1 MKTPGILFSL
11 MIMFTITYAGE
22 ETKLQT
28 TPDKITVY
36 TNGAEISRKANFAY
50 SQKRQTIVFDSLSPY
65 LKDNSIQVQGHG
77 DFTILDV
84 KYRMQQPDPLHKDAD
99 KMPPRIKKEIKL
111 LEDSIRLKGYTVT
124 GYQNKLEVLQT
135 EKDLLL
141 NNSLISGNGGD
152 TIPELRETLI
162 FLRKKLNNINE
173 EILRITREKYPHE
186 QTYSRMK
193 NRLTEL
199 KAWNQQKNTN
209 TSEQSVPQVVVN
221 IAGNSKGKGSI
232 ELSYLVN
239 NAGWNASYD
248 IRASENEEI
257 NLVYKANIYQNTGS
271 DWEDVKLT
279 LSTLNPNQN
288 QYKPVLPVWYAY
300 YIRPHNETVSRDGNR
315 TTAVAQSQSVSLAED
330 KESAQAYQ
338 HTNAVS
344 SMLNVE
350 YQVNL
355 DFTIPSDG
363 KHHTVPIQ
371 NKNLGADFSYYA
383 APKLDNKAYLM
394 AQITD
399 WQDLDLL
406 QGKANLYF
414 NGKYNG
420 QTNITPQTTNDSMEI
435 TLGRANG
442 IIIEH
447 EKESSEEKP
456 QIVGSWVTE
465 TVTYKISIRNTTSR
479 KIKIRVEDNIPH
491 STTKDLEV
499 KLKNSDGAEFN
510 EDNSHLSWDLNLAAG
525 KTKTRTYSFDVKYDK
540 DKPVN
545 LNL

>member
-1 MKTPGILFSL
+1 MKTSGILFSL
-11 MIMFTITYAGE
+11 MVMFTITYAGE

-36 TNGAEISRKANFAY
+36 TNGAEISRTAEFSY
-50 SQKRQTIVFDSLSPY
+50 SQKRQTIVFDSLSPH
-65 LKDNSIQVQGHG
+65 LQDNSIQVKGHG
-77 DFTILDV
+77 DFIILDV
-84 KYRMQQPDPLHKDAD
+84 KYRTQQPSPLNAGTDQI
-99 KMPPRIKKEIKL
+99 PPRIKKEIKR

-124 GYQNKLEVLQT
+124 DYQNQLDVLKT
-135 EKDLLL
+135 EKNLLL
-141 NNSLISGNGGD
+141 NNSLISENGGD

-162 FLRKKLNNINE
+162 FFREKLNNINK
-173 EILRITREKYPHE
+173 EILKLTREKYPHDQE
-186 QTYSRMK
+186 YSRMK
-193 NRLTEL
+193 NRLAEL
-199 KAWNQQKNTN
+199 KDWNQQNSSTQN
-209 TSEQSVPQVVVN
+209 AAVPQIVVT
-221 IAGNSKGKGSI
+221 ITGNTTGKGSI

-248 IRASENEEI
+248 IRAGENQEI
-257 NLVYKANIYQNTGS
+257 NLVYKANIHQNTGN
-271 DWEDVKLT
+271 DWKNVKLT
-279 LSTLNPNQN
+279 LSTLNPNQ
-288 QYKPVLPVWYAY
+288 QHHKPVLPVWYAY
-300 YIRPHNETVSRDGNR
+300 YLRPHNETVSRSGNR
-315 TTAVAQSQSVSLAED
+315 TTAVEQSESVSLSDD

-338 HTNAVS
+338 YTNAVS

-350 YQVNL
+350 YEVNL
-355 DFTIPSDG
+355 DFAIPSDG

-371 NKNLGADFSYYA
+371 NKKLGADFRYFA

-420 QTNITPQTTNDSMEI
+420 QTNITPQTTKDSMEI

-442 IIIEH
+442 IIIER
-447 EKESSEEKP
+447 EKESTEEKP
-456 QIVGSWVTE
+456 QIVGSWVNE

-491 STTKDLEV
+491 STTKDLQV

-525 KTKTRTYSFDVKYDK
+525 ENKTLTYSFVVKYDK
-540 DKPVN
+540 DKPLN

>member
-1 MKTPGILFSL
+1 MKTSGILFSL
-11 MIMFTITYAGE
+11 MVMFTITYAGE

-36 TNGAEISRKANFAY
+36 TNGAEISRTAEFSY
-50 SQKRQTIVFDSLSPY
+50 SQKRQTIVFDSLSPH
-65 LKDNSIQVQGHG
+65 LQDNSIQVKGHG
-77 DFTILDV
+77 DFIILDV
-84 KYRMQQPDPLHKDAD
+84 KYRTQQPSPLNAGTDQI
-99 KMPPRIKKEIKL
+99 PPRIKKEIKR

-124 GYQNKLEVLQT
+124 DYQNQLDVLKT
-135 EKDLLL
+135 EKNLLL
-141 NNSLISGNGGD
+141 NNSLISENGGD

-162 FLRKKLNNINE
+162 FFREKLNNINK
-173 EILRITREKYPHE
+173 EILKLTREKYPHDQE
-186 QTYSRMK
+186 YSRMK
-193 NRLTEL
+193 NRLAEL
-199 KAWNQQKNTN
+199 KDWNQQNSSTQN
-209 TSEQSVPQVVVN
+209 AAVPQIVVT
-221 IAGNSKGKGSI
+221 ITGNTTGKGSI

-248 IRASENEEI
+248 IRAGENQEI
-257 NLVYKANIYQNTGS
+257 NLVYKANIHQNTGN
-271 DWEDVKLT
+271 DWKNVKLT
-279 LSTLNPNQN
+279 LSTLNPNQ
-288 QYKPVLPVWYAY
+288 QHHKPVLPVWYAY
-300 YIRPHNETVSRDGNR
+300 YLRPHNETVSRSGNR
-315 TTAVAQSQSVSLAED
+315 TTAVEQSESVSLSDD

-338 HTNAVS
+338 YTKAVS

-350 YQVNL
+350 YEVNL
-355 DFTIPSDG
+355 DFAIPSDG

-371 NKNLGADFSYYA
+371 NKKLGADFRYFA

-420 QTNITPQTTNDSMEI
+420 QTNITPQTTKDSMEI

-442 IIIEH
+442 IIIER
-447 EKESSEEKP
+447 EKESTEEKP
-456 QIVGSWVTE
+456 QIVGSWVNE

-491 STTKDLEV
+491 STTKDLQV

-525 KTKTRTYSFDVKYDK
+525 ENKTLTYSFVVKYDK
-540 DKPVN
+540 DKPLN